1 MDQQHQPEQHYTG
14 LDVSL
19 DATSICVLDAKGAVV
34 WRGKCSSTPEAIR
47 DALRQHAPALVRA
60 GLETGQL
67 SNWLTHGLRRLGLPI
82 VCLDARH
89 AKAALKLQVNKTD
102 ANDALGLAQIVRTG
116 WYREV
121 AVKSMDSQT
130 LRMLLVARAQLVS
143 QRQTLANTIR
153 GLLKTF
159 GLRVV
164 CCSGGLFE
172 TRVRAAAEGNDAL
185 LAIIEPMLTA
195 WQTLR
200 EQVAVLDQ
208 RIAARAKTDEV
219 ARRLMTVPGVGV
231 VVALAYSAVIDDPA
245 RFRRS
250 SAVGAYL
257 GLTPRRQQSGEAD
270 YTGNISR
277 CGDALLRSYLYEAAN
292 VILCRRVRPNAIR
305 TWGLAL
311 AQRIGMCRAKVAVAR
326 KLSAVLHS
334 IWRSGAEF
342 HWNAQSVPPV
352 A

>member
-1 MDQQHQPEQHYTG
+1 MEHLQQPARQYAG

-19 DATSICVLDAKGAVV
+19 ETTTICVVDDAGAVV
-34 WRGKCSSTPEAIR
+34 WRGKCASEPQAIA
-47 DALRQHAPALVRA
+47 DTLRARAPGLVRA

-67 SNWLTHGLRRLGLPI
+67 SNWLTVGLRRLGLPV

-102 ANDALGLAQIVRTG
+102 ANDALGLAQVVRTG

-121 AVKSMDSQT
+121 AVKGMDAQT
-130 LRMLLVARAQLVS
+130 LRVLLVARAQLVS

-159 GLRVV
+159 GLTVA
-164 CCSGGLFE
+164 CHSGGLFE
-172 TRVRAAAEGNDAL
+172 TKVRTAAEGNDAL
-185 LAIIEPMLTA
+185 LAIVEPMLAA
-195 WQTLR
+195 WKALR
-200 EQVAVLDQ
+200 EQAAVLDR

-250 SAVGAYL
+250 SSVGAYL
-257 GLTPRRQQSGEAD
+257 GLTPRRQQSGETD

-305 TWGLAL
+305 AWGLAL
-311 AQRIGMCRAKVAVAR
+311 AQRIGMRRAKVAVAR
-326 KLSAVLHS
+326 KLSVVLHS
-334 IWRSGAEF
+334 IWRSGGEF
-342 HWNAQSVPPV
+342 RWDAPPV
-352 A
+352 PAAA